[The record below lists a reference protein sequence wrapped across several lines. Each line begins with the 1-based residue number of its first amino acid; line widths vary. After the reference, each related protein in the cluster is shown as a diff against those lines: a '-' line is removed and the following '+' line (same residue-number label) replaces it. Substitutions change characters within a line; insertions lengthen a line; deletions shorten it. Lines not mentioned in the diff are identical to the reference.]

1 MVYNAITSNKLHA
14 ATIHGCFMTWFI
26 VILNRE
32 SRVGSQESGIGTR
45 ESVKAISRY
54 IGSWC
59 GPCLVGRTMD

>member
-14 ATIHGCFMTWFI
+14 ATIHGCFMNWFI

-32 SRVGSQESGIGTR
+32 SRVGNQESGVGTR
-45 ESVKAISRY
+45 ESFKAISRY

-59 GPCLVGRTMD
+59 DPCLVGRTME

>member
-32 SRVGSQESGIGTR
+32 SGVGPR
-45 ESVKAISRY
+45 ESLKAISRY
-54 IGSWC
+54 IGS
-59 GPCLVGRTMD
+59 